1 MEDKYLRCHLKSLKM
16 LENFEFDKAQKQ
28 LEGLYQINF
37 KPSKFELLT
46 LNNLAVIYAKQKNFS
61 KSCASLEK
69 AQHKLKGQG
78 SRELLGTYINL
89 SSAASYLNNHMEAL
103 SYGLQAKQLISFDS
117 KLAAIVNYNLAVEY
131 LHLSRLQECEKTLK
145 QALSDLNENP
155 DSNLSQLAYSLLTFL
170 SSRRSKEP
178 DSRQIKLISDSLY
191 RKKVL
196 KKNTSANELPK
207 TTKIKKVEKDIKP
220 LKRAE
225 SHNQVSSRNL
235 NSNRRIKE
243 KTCPSN
249 TSSTES
255 IKNISGQ
262 LRSSFGSSKTIR
274 RLLSENVC
282 KTSGKGKKGEVG
294 NRIQIIGDHLSSIEK
309 KLNDFVELCKPLVTL
324 TEDPDEQL
332 DSHRIFKDN
341 SDRNVQMRMMWAAVR
356 IQRAWRKCRN
366 EKIMKRSLIKFR
378 DNPLFKQSSSIKTK
392 KKLKA
397 V

>member
-1 MEDKYLRCHLKSLKM
+1 MEKTISPGRVLMEDKYLRCHLKSLKM
-16 LENFEFDKAQKQ
+16 LENSEFDKAQKQ

-69 AQHKLKGQG
+69 AQQKLKGQA
-78 SRELLGTYINL
+78 SKELLGTCINL
-89 SSAASYLNNHMEAL
+89 SAAASSLNNHMEAL
-103 SYGLQAKQLISFDS
+103 SYGLQAKQLICHDT
-117 KLAAIVNYNLAVEY
+117 KLAAIVNYNLAIEY

-155 DSNLSQLAYSLLTFL
+155 NGNLSQLVYSLLTFL
-170 SSRRSKEP
+170 SSRRSNDTETK
-178 DSRQIKLISDSLY
+178 QIKLTSDSFS

-196 KKNTSANELPK
+196 KKNTSALEFSK
-207 TTKIKKVEKDIKP
+207 TAKLKKVEKESKP

-225 SHNQVSSRNL
+225 SHNQVSLRNL
-235 NSNRRIKE
+235 KSNRRIKE
-243 KTCPSN
+243 KTCASN

-255 IKNISGQ
+255 IKNVSGQ
-262 LRSSFGSSKTIR
+262 LRSSIGSSKSIR
-274 RLLSENVC
+274 RLLSEKDC
-282 KTSGKGKKGEVG
+282 KPNGKGKKGEVG

-332 DSHRIFKDN
+332 DSHRIFKDET
-341 SDRNVQMRMMWAAVR
+341 DQNV
-356 IQRAWRKCRN
+356 
-366 EKIMKRSLIKFR
+366 
-378 DNPLFKQSSSIKTK
+378 
-392 KKLKA
+392 
-397 V
+397 